1 MIEAYLRHIEELLST
16 SLVVSDVE
24 VVRRSLRDTDLEK
37 VVNYRYRVTL
47 VNGGLIEMTE
57 RVLERQGTLAVT
69 KYRHH
74 WQDSQGHLLKRWN
87 NAPHHPTVD
96 TFPHHLH
103 DGAEDQV
110 VRHPAITGLEV
121 LQRILA
127 ELETQESPAGT

>member
-16 SLVVSDVE
+16 SVVVSDVE
-24 VVRRSLRDTDLEK
+24 VIRRSLRDTDLEK

-74 WQDSQGHLLKRWN
+74 WQDSQGHLLKRWD
-87 NAPHHPTVD
+87 NAPYHPTVD
-96 TFPHHLH
+96 TSPHHLH

-110 VRHPAITGLEV
+110 VRHPAITGIEV